1 MIIVEKMQDMK
12 RTIMNKFF
20 VFFALSCLVTIGEA
34 LSHFWGYSHPFSNI
48 YSTQGWGYRPYFNY
62 QAQKSAYNSMEQS
75 TETKAIVKESKNLKT
90 GISEKKFN
98 RVAC

>member
-34 LSHFWGYSHPFSNI
+34 LPHFWGYSHPFSNI

-90 GISEKKFN
+90 GISEKNFD
-98 RVAC
+98 RMAC